1 MEKGKAAKQKED
13 FDWETHPD
21 LDKFIN
27 ERVEA
32 FLFNHKFSKKL
43 SERMLE
49 ETSTRFVDWIDHV
62 SIPESEVKASKL
74 TNLGLVE
81 MPGVQ
86 ARPGVK
92 VFKHPR
98 SYLFPVLLNEG
109 KETLV
114 ALKPESIDEFLQVL
128 GTGIVPE
135 GEPFSAIRWATIQK
149 EGNFTLAAVERR
161 GYDGFVEQDASD
173 VQVYL
178 DILTKLYCRKRFFN
192 TDKEGMQY
200 TVKLIGDSV
209 KRLRSA
215 RVADAF
221 FRAERA
227 YWQKRNRAGQV
238 QKARQDRLGL
248 GWGNHDH
255 HTYRSSRDHF
265 VDMIKIFE
273 ALGYSCREKYYAGE
287 KAGWGAQI
295 LEHKVCNIVI
305 FTDVD
310 LAPEETSIDFSHK
323 GLPDRKELGT
333 VGLWVGL
340 HGESILQAGMHHL
353 EARFMFDKL
362 KADLEQQGVAVM
374 TPFSY
379 FDFLKQA
386 FTQGDTWKVDKT
398 RLDRLIARGSI
409 NKEQY
414 GKFLKEGA
422 IGSHMENLE
431 RDQGFKGFNKASVTK
446 IISETDPRKQYA
458 SGA

>member
-1 MEKGKAAKQKED
+1 MEKGKAAKHQED

-227 YWQKRNRAGQV
+227 YWQKRNRSQ
-238 QKARQDRLGL
+238 R
-248 GWGNHDH
+248 
-255 HTYRSSRDHF
+255 
-265 VDMIKIFE
+265 
-273 ALGYSCREKYYAGE
+273 
-287 KAGWGAQI
+287 
-295 LEHKVCNIVI
+295 
-305 FTDVD
+305 
-310 LAPEETSIDFSHK
+310 K
-323 GLPDRKELGT
+323 G
-333 VGLWVGL
+333 
-340 HGESILQAGMHHL
+340 
-353 EARFMFDKL
+353 
-362 KADLEQQGVAVM
+362 
-374 TPFSY
+374 
-379 FDFLKQA
+379 
-386 FTQGDTWKVDKT
+386 
-398 RLDRLIARGSI
+398 
-409 NKEQY
+409 
-414 GKFLKEGA
+414 
-422 IGSHMENLE
+422 
-431 RDQGFKGFNKASVTK
+431 
-446 IISETDPRKQYA
+446 
-458 SGA
+458 